1 MADIITI
8 YSDMLAKSNHDIA
21 VLTAMNIDL
30 KEENNELKKELEEFK
45 EIKKEVDKDEE
56 NTED

>member
-1 MADIITI
+1 MADIVKI
-8 YSDMLAKSNHDIA
+8 YADMLAKSNHDVA

-30 KEENNELKKELEEFK
+30 KEENQQLKKELEDFK

-56 NTED
+56 VEE